1 MSFRAVIFDMDGVLI
16 DSEPLWEETEIKLLK
31 SMGAE
36 YDPAFRDNVVGL
48 SQVDS
53 SKLIIAEF
61 GLDCSPEE
69 LIEKRLNLLLRVY
82 DEKLTMFDGAK
93 PLINGLRERGIKT
106 ALASSSPTEAISFV
120 LEKFSIR
127 DLFDAV
133 ISGDCIKNGKP
144 APDIYLLAAAEIGV
158 KPSECAAIED
168 SPKGAQS
175 AAAAGMFCIA
185 IPDKRLN
192 AEEFEICDAI
202 CENICEA
209 EAVILRV

>member
-16 DSEPLWEETEIKLLK
+16 DSEPLWEETETKLLK

-36 YDPAFRDNVVGL
+36 YDPDFRDNVVGL

-69 LIEKRLNLLLRVY
+69 LMEKRINLLLEIY
-82 DEKLTMFDGAK
+82 SQKLTMFDGVK

-106 ALASSSPTEAISFV
+106 ALASSSPMKAISFV

-127 DLFDAV
+127 GLFDAV
-133 ISGDCIKNGKP
+133 VSGDCIKNGKP
-144 APDIYLLAAAEIGV
+144 APDIYLLAAAEMGV
-158 KPSECAAIED
+158 GPSECAAVED

-175 AAAAGMFCIA
+175 AVSAGMFCIA

-192 AEEFEICDAI
+192 AKEFEICDAI
-202 CENICEA
+202 CENIGET
-209 EAVILRV
+209 EAVILAR